1 MTAFEVAVR
10 SRNGEF
16 ARRNLVVVHG
26 QAGGTA
32 GLAKLKTGFF
42 QHLVQ
47 TFGLDLAA
55 VSEVCIGL
63 DDENL
68 EVLVIH
74 AEGGHPGATLDEIDR
89 REAGEKE

>member
-1 MTAFEVAVR
+1 MTVKELM
-10 SRNGEF
+10 EK
-16 ARRNLVVVHG
+16 L
-26 QAGGTA
+26 A
-32 GLAKLKTGFF
+32 GLPPDMPVMYDDKT
-42 QHLVQ
+42 

-74 AEGGHPGATLDEIDR
+74 AEGGHPGATLDEIHR
-89 REAGEKE
+89 REAGGKE